1 MEPKETWQEDSS
13 EAPSHCE
20 VMIFGLDRAGF
31 PTDIKPITSRNFT
44 IHFKH
49 FKTEDRFQNYDIV
62 VFPQGIFEDLNWNTG
77 SYSGGYWQHEC
88 FRNEL
93 DQRSKE
99 LALLL
104 QKGGSYCALLIK
116 RFIDSDE
123 RREFVDTDLTKRQ
136 LNYRYLAR
144 ENFSSRIPHVDAKQ
158 NELARFFEL
167 YGAANSYFQIRDPK
181 LPIKEL
187 AAINGRTVSLRI
199 GISEFFVP
207 SLDIPTNQDKFI
219 EYFTLLVDGLS
230 SIKNK
235 LHREIPEWV
244 KKFAFEEEGRI
255 TDEISALRG
264 KISEFQEG
272 LDRLEYFK
280 SCLIH
285 TGEPLVDVVAKI
297 LYETTG
303 LSCDLKDELK
313 EDAKLVDDEGSVV
326 AVCEI
331 KGINRGIKREN
342 INQTDSH
349 RERSEFPDDFPAL
362 LIANTGIKQAH
373 TIEEKD
379 EEPNT
384 DQIKHA
390 ANINILILRTLDLIN
405 LLRLVRRQAL
415 TQAEARALLLGSTG
429 WLKVDAAAPEV
440 RKE

>member
-1 MEPKETWQEDSS
+1 MKSKETRQEDST
-13 EAPSHCE
+13 EAINHCK
-20 VMIFGLDRAGF
+20 VMIFGIDRAGF
-31 PTDIKPITSRNFT
+31 PTDIKPITSRNFS
-44 IHFKH
+44 IHFKP
-49 FKTEDRFQNYDIV
+49 FKTEDRFQDYDIV
-62 VFPQGIFEDLNWNTG
+62 VFPQGIFEDLTWNSG
-77 SYSGGYWQHEC
+77 SYSGGYWQHAC

-99 LALLL
+99 LVLLL

-123 RREFVDTDLTKRQ
+123 RKNFVDTDLTKRQ

-144 ENFSSRIPHVDAKQ
+144 DNFGSRLPHVDAKQ
-158 NELARFFEL
+158 DEFVRFFDL
-167 YGAANSYFQIRDPK
+167 YGAANSYFQIHDPK
-181 LPIKEL
+181 LPIKVL
-187 AAINGRTVSLRI
+187 ATINSRPVSLRI
-199 GISEFFVP
+199 GTSEFFVP
-207 SLDIPTNQDKFI
+207 TLEIPTNQDKFV

-235 LHREIPEWV
+235 LHKDIPDWL
-244 KKFAFEEEGRI
+244 KKFTFEEEGPLS
-255 TDEISALRG
+255 DEISTLRV
-264 KISEFQEG
+264 KISELQEE
-272 LDRLEYFK
+272 LDRFEYFK

-285 TGEPLVDVVAKI
+285 TGEPLVCVVSKI

-303 LSCDLKDELK
+303 LTCDLTDELK
-313 EDAKLVDDEGSVV
+313 EDAKLVDHKGSVV

-349 RERSEFPDDFPAL
+349 RERSEFPDNFPAL

-390 ANINILILRTLDLIN
+390 AKINILILRTLDLIN

-415 TQAEARALLLGSTG
+415 SQAEARALLLGSSG
-429 WLKVDAAAPEV
+429 WLKVEAAAPEV